1 MIIMGSGIQSLQ
13 ERLQRADKII
23 RDPGSYKICMGCE
36 SILTAEVPTCPNC
49 HAYRF
54 EVNKTLVIAQARRLS
69 GRERQTVLATD
80 FE

>member
-1 MIIMGSGIQSLQ
+1 MVTGVKSAQ

-23 RDPGSYKICMGCE
+23 RDPGSYKICHGCE
-36 SILTAEVPTCPNC
+36 SILTADVPTCPNC

-54 EVNKTLVIAQARRLS
+54 EGEQSLVIAQAERLS
-69 GRERQTVLATD
+69 GRERQKVLAAD

>member
-1 MIIMGSGIQSLQ
+1 MVSGVKSVQ
-13 ERLQRADKII
+13 ERHQRADKII
-23 RDPGSYKICMGCE
+23 RDPGKYKICHGCE

-54 EVNKTLVIAQARRLS
+54 EEEQGLIIAQAERLS
-69 GRERQTVLATD
+69 GRERQSVLADD

>member
-1 MIIMGSGIQSLQ
+1 MVSGIQSQQ

-23 RDPGSYKICMGCE
+23 RDPGSYKICLGCE

-54 EVNKTLVIAQARRLS
+54 EEEHSLVIAQARRLS
-69 GRERQTVLATD
+69 GKERQTVLASD

>member
-1 MIIMGSGIQSLQ
+1 MASGIQTPQ

-23 RDPGSYKICMGCE
+23 CDPGNYKICQGCE

-54 EVNKTLVIAQARRLS
+54 EGDETLVIAQARRLS
-69 GRERQTVLATD
+69 GRERQTVLAGD

>member
-1 MIIMGSGIQSLQ
+1 MVNGIQTLQ

-23 RDPGSYKICMGCE
+23 RDPSKYKICLGCE

-54 EVNKTLVIAQARRLS
+54 EGDQSLVIAQARRLS
-69 GRERQTVLATD
+69 GRERQTVLASD

>member
-1 MIIMGSGIQSLQ
+1 MVSGVKSVT
-13 ERLQRADKII
+13 ERVQRADKII
-23 RDPGSYKICMGCE
+23 RDPGNYKICHGCE

-54 EVNKTLVIAQARRLS
+54 EGEQNLVIAQAERLS
-69 GRERQTVLATD
+69 GRIRHPVLTAD